1 MFKASEM
8 DTYEPGNT
16 IPDQQLSSTP
26 VQYITGMFTK
36 GNRENRI
43 NDNIVDR
50 VDFERIK
57 AAIQVQQSKLN
68 DVKADQLNLEAAIDK
83 ERQLLADQ
91 KEQIE
96 KNLQSLEEQIVE
108 HMASIYSLPYLK
120 QIIDRALERTPAE
133 PPTAPDV
140 QIQESNNADA
150 Q

>member
-1 MFKASEM
+1 MFKASKME
-8 DTYEPGNT
+8 TYEPGNT

-26 VQYITGMFTK
+26 VEYITGMFTK
-36 GNRENRI
+36 GNKENRI
-43 NDNIVDR
+43 NDNVVDR

-83 ERQLLADQ
+83 ERQMLADQ
-91 KEQIE
+91 KAQIE

-108 HMASIYSLPYLK
+108 HMGSIYSLPYLK
-120 QIIDRALERTPAE
+120 QLIDNALEKAATE
-133 PPTAPDV
+133 PPTEPSGEV
-140 QIQESNNADA
+140 GNADT